1 MTVREASLL
10 TVLRMEQ
17 FFYYRS
23 RMATYLSRQNYEYES
38 HIFFN
43 AVTKH
48 LRELKGER
56 FISAHGSV
64 CNHRALLFLGF
75 NEMEHRGGQHVIQ
88 RQIMAVRKLK
98 ERYRGRS

>member
-1 MTVREASLL
+1 MNTKV
-10 TVLRMEQ
+10 T
-17 FFYYRS
+17 F
-23 RMATYLSRQNYEYES
+23 
-38 HIFFN
+38 FFN

-56 FISAHGSV
+56 FISAHSSV

-75 NEMEHRGGQHVIQ
+75 NEMEHRGGQHMIQ